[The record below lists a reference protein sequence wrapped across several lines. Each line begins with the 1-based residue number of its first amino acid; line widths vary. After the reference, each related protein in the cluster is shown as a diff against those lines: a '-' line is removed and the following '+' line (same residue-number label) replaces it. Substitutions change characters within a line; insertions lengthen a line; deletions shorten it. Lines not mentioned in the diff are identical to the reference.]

1 MVKKVLKW
9 TGIVLL
15 VVIIALAA
23 APFLFKDKIKAM
35 IVKTIN
41 ENVDANVAFEDVS
54 LSLFKNFPKAN
65 VTIDKLSIINKAP
78 FAGDTLVYMG
88 ELSIKMSIKELFNDE
103 GQPMNI
109 ESINTKDGIV
119 NILFNKDGVGN
130 FDIALKN
137 KDEKPADG
145 EPSKPFAL
153 NMQNYKVEN
162 LRFRYFDE
170 RSKINMVIDSLYH
183 EGKGNMAANKL
194 DLDTKTT
201 AKLTLTMD
209 KTNYM
214 RNVALSLDA
223 VLGLDLDKSIYTFKN
238 NKALINQLPLEFDGS
253 IALLEA
259 GQQFDLSFKTPTS
272 SFKNFLG
279 LVPEAYSGNL
289 ASVKTEGDF
298 TINGKVN
305 GLVSDTTIP
314 KFNIAIASNNA
325 SFKYPDLPKS
335 VQNIVIDTKIINET
349 GVLNDTYVN
358 LDKLSFRIDQDVFE
372 AKANIK
378 NIVENPLVDAKL
390 KGTVNLSNVSK
401 AYPVK
406 MDIPLSGILKAD
418 VETKFDMKA
427 VELSQYEKIQNNGVI
442 SLSGFTYAGDGL
454 PKPIKINQA
463 SVQFNPSRITLN
475 KFDATTGSS
484 DIAVTGTL
492 DNFYGFVFRDQTLK
506 GNFNMSSNKLVV
518 ADFMAPSAPVTTTT
532 KTTEQ
537 GETKTTTTKATTS
550 SDAVKIPA
558 FLDCTIT
565 AKANTVVYD
574 NLNLKDVSGKMIIK
588 DEAVALQGVKTSIFG
603 GVIGMNG
610 DVSTKGAVPKFNV
623 DLSLSNVD
631 ITQSFTQLEML
642 KSIAPIAGIITGK
655 LNSTIKVGG
664 NLDAKEMTPDL
675 NSLSGDLLGQLTQTV
690 INPENSKVLSALTS
704 NIKFLDPKKI
714 DLNKKVNLAF
724 ENGKVIVKP
733 IDLKYQDV
741 GIVLSGT
748 HGFDQT
754 MAYNV
759 AFDVP
764 AKYLGSDVTKLMSS
778 LKGTDPSKISVP
790 VTAVITGNFKNPKVS
805 TDLAKSVTNLT
816 TQLVNQQKDKYI
828 NEAKDKGA
836 DALNKLLG
844 GKGNTTSTDT
854 TKTQVPKTNAEIKKQ
869 AEEKGKEAAGN
880 VIKNLFKKKEKKE

>member
-1 MVKKVLKW
+1 MVKKILKW

-23 APFLFKDKIKAM
+23 TPFLFKDKIKAM
-35 IVKTIN
+35 VVKTIN
-41 ENVDANVAFEDVS
+41 ENIDANVAFEDVS

-65 VTIDKLSIINKAP
+65 VTIDKLSVINKAP
-78 FAGDTLVYMG
+78 FAGDTLVYMD
-88 ELSIKMSIKELFNDE
+88 ELSIKMSVKELFNDE

-109 ESINTKDGIV
+109 ESIHTKNGVV
-119 NILFNKDGVGN
+119 NILFNKDGLGN

-137 KDEKPADG
+137 KEEKPG
-145 EPSKPFAL
+145 TNEPSKPFAL

-162 LRFRYFDE
+162 LRFRYADE
-170 RSKINMVIDSLYH
+170 RSKINMIIDSLYH

-209 KTNYM
+209 KTNFM

-223 VLGLDLDKSIYTFKN
+223 VLGLDLDKSIYTFKH

-259 GQQFDLSFKTPTS
+259 GQQFDLTFKTPTS

-279 LVPEAYSGNL
+279 LVPEAYSGSL
-289 ASVKTEGDF
+289 SSVKTEGDF
-298 TINGKVN
+298 IINGKVN
-305 GLVSDTTIP
+305 GLVSDTTVP

-378 NIVENPLVDAKL
+378 NIVENALVDAKL
-390 KGTVNLSNVSK
+390 KGTINLSNVYK

-406 MDIPLSGILKAD
+406 SDIPLSGILKAD
-418 VETKFDMKA
+418 VETKFDMKS

-442 SLSGFTYAGDGL
+442 SLSGFTYAGEGL
-454 PKPIKINQA
+454 AKPIKINQA
-463 SVQFNPSRITLN
+463 SVQFNPSRISLN
-475 KFDATTGSS
+475 KFDAVTGGS
-484 DIAVTGTL
+484 DIALTGTL
-492 DNFYGFVFRDQTLK
+492 DNFYGFIFRNQTLK
-506 GNFNMSSNKLVV
+506 GNFNLSSNKLLV
-518 ADFMAPSAPVTTTT
+518 ADFMAPPAPAAA
-532 KTTEQ
+532 KTTDKE
-537 GETKTTTTKATTS
+537 GEAKPAPKKAAAS
-550 SDAVKIPA
+550 EAVKIPA

-574 NLNLKDVSGKMIIK
+574 NLNLKDVSGKMVIK
-588 DEAVALQGVKTSIFG
+588 DEAVTLQGVKTSIFG
-603 GVIGMNG
+603 GTIGMNG
-610 DVSTKGAVPKFNV
+610 DVSTKGAIPKFDV

-675 NSLSGDLLGQLTQTV
+675 NSLSGDVFGQLVQTV

-714 DLNKKVNLAF
+714 DLNKKVNLTF
-724 ENGKVIVKP
+724 ENGKVVIKP
-733 IDLKYQDV
+733 IDLKYQDI

-764 AKYLGSDVTKLMSS
+764 AKYLGGDVNKLMSS
-778 LKGTDPSKISVP
+778 LKGVDPSKISVP
-790 VTAVITGNFKNPKVS
+790 VNAVLTGNFKNPKVS

-816 TQLVNQQKDKYI
+816 TQLVNQQKDMYI
-828 NEAKDKGA
+828 NEAKNKGA

-844 GKGNTTSTDT
+844 GKGNSTATDT
-854 TKTQVPKTNAEIKKQ
+854 TKTNVPKTNAEVKKQ
-869 AEEKGKEAAGN
+869 AEDKVKEGAGKLIN
-880 VIKNLFKKKEKKE
+880 NLFKKKEKKE

>member
-15 VVIIALAA
+15 VVIVALAT

-35 IVKTIN
+35 VVKTIN
-41 ENVDANVAFEDVS
+41 ENIDANVAFEDVS

-88 ELSIKMSIKELFNDE
+88 EMSIKMSVKELFNDE

-109 ESINTKDGIV
+109 ESIHTKDGVV
-119 NILFNKDGVGN
+119 NILFNKDGIGN

-137 KDEKPADG
+137 KEEKPGAS

-162 LRFRYFDE
+162 LRFRYADE
-170 RSKINMVIDSLYH
+170 RSKINMVIDSLNH

-259 GQQFDLSFKTPTS
+259 GQQFDLTFKTPTS

-279 LVPEAYSGNL
+279 LVPEAYSGSL
-289 ASVKTEGDF
+289 SSVKTEGDF

-305 GLVSDTTIP
+305 GLVSDTTVP

-372 AKANIK
+372 AKANIR
-378 NIVENPLVDAKL
+378 NIVENALVDAKL
-390 KGTVNLSNVSK
+390 KGTINLSNVYK

-406 MDIPLSGILKAD
+406 SDIPLSGILKAD
-418 VETKFDMKA
+418 VETKFDMKS

-442 SLSGFTYAGDGL
+442 SLSGFTYAGEGL
-454 PKPIKINQA
+454 AKPIKINQA

-475 KFDATTGSS
+475 KFDAVTGGS
-484 DIAVTGTL
+484 DIALTGTL
-492 DNFYGFVFRDQTLK
+492 DNFYGFIFRNQTLK
-506 GNFNMSSNKLVV
+506 GNFNLSSNKLLV
-518 ADFMAPSAPVTTTT
+518 ADFMAPPAPAAA
-532 KTTEQ
+532 KTAEKE
-537 GETKTTTTKATTS
+537 GEAKPAPKKAAAT
-550 SDAVKIPA
+550 DAVKIPA

-588 DEAVALQGVKTSIFG
+588 DEAVTLQGVKTSIFG
-603 GVIGMNG
+603 GTIGMNG

-623 DLSLSNVD
+623 DLSLANVD

-675 NSLSGDLLGQLTQTV
+675 NSLSGDLFGQLAQTV

-714 DLNKKVNLAF
+714 DLNKKVNLTF
-724 ENGKVIVKP
+724 ENGKVVIKP
-733 IDLKYQDV
+733 IDLKYQDI

-764 AKYLGSDVTKLMSS
+764 AKYLGGDVNKLMSS
-778 LKGTDPSKISVP
+778 LKGVDPSKISVP
-790 VTAVITGNFKNPKVS
+790 VNAVITGNFKSPKVS

-816 TQLVNQQKDKYI
+816 TQLVNQQKDMYI
-828 NEAKDKGA
+828 NEAKNKGA

-844 GKGNTTSTDT
+844 GKGNSTATDT
-854 TKTQVPKTNAEIKKQ
+854 TKPNVPKTNAEVKKQ
-869 AEEKGKEAAGN
+869 AEDKVKEGAGKLIN
-880 VIKNLFKKKEKKE
+880 NLFKKKEKKE